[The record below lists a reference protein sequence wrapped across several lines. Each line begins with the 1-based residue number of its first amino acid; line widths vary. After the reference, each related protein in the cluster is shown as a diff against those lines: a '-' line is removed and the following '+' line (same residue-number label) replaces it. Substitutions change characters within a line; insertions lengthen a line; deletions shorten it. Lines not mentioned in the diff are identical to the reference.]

1 MRGPDALREEVATA
15 FVGVG
20 ANLGDTLCTA
30 QAALSE
36 LSRFAGIDAVRVSP
50 WYRSA
55 PVDAVGPDFVNA
67 VAEVR
72 TRLTA
77 PALLTILQGLED
89 AAGRQRPYRNAPRTL
104 DLDLLCFGGA
114 QISSTRLSIPHPRMW
129 GRAFVLR
136 PLRDLAPQW
145 VSDAQLAAVASQ
157 GVWPLAGEANAGRLQ
172 MT

>member
-1 MRGPDALREEVATA
+1 ML
-15 FVGVG
+15 
-20 ANLGDTLCTA
+20 
-30 QAALSE
+30 
-36 LSRFAGIDAVRVSP
+36 
-50 WYRSA
+50 
-55 PVDAVGPDFVNA
+55 
-67 VAEVR
+67 
-72 TRLTA
+72 
-77 PALLTILQGLED
+77 
-89 AAGRQRPYRNAPRTL
+89 QRPYRNAPRTL
-104 DLDLLCFGGA
+104 DLELLCFGGA